1 MKLNLFGNKIV
12 IINGKKLSKSG
23 ANAKKQKTIKKLKE
37 ALEVMKNSHYKYSEY
52 RLQKISKLSINTIK
66 KYRPEIEKIRK
77 DINYI

>member
-1 MKLNLFGNKIV
+1 MKLKLFGLEIKI
-12 IINGKKLSKSG
+12 NEGKKLNQLG
-23 ANAKKQKTIKKLKE
+23 VEAKRKKTLEKLKE
-37 ALEVMKNSHYKYSEY
+37 SLEVMKNSHYKYSEY